1 MFKYLEMKQRAQN
14 EKEQRLRNYNDIAIL
29 LWYKVA
35 YDDVLAYKRK
45 KMYEQQEPF
54 RIYNWGER
62 NLIYGPIKALT
73 SAEDRE
79 TFVKTAEAELLD
91 HGYFGM
97 QVAVYPDAIIVTK
110 L

>member
-1 MFKYLEMKQRAQN
+1 MFEFLAMKQRAQN
-14 EKEQRLRNYNDIAIL
+14 AKEQRLRNYNDIACI

-35 YDDVLAYKRK
+35 YDDVLAYKQK
-45 KMYEQQEPF
+45 KMSEQREPF
-54 RIYNWGER
+54 RIYDWGEH

-79 TFVKTAEAELLD
+79 RFVKTAEAELRD
-91 HGYFGM
+91 HGYSGM